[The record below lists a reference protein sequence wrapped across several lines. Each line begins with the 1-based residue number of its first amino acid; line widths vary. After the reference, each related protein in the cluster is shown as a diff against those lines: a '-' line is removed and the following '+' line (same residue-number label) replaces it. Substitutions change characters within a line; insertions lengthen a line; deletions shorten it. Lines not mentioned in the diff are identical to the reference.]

1 MTAILGR
8 MATYSGKEITMEKA
22 LNSQIV
28 LVPTEFGWDVSPPV
42 AQRAV
47 PGQTQVV

>member
-8 MATYSGKEITMEKA
+8 MATYSGKVINWSEAIESKLA
-22 LNSQIV
+22 
-28 LVPTEFGWDVSPPV
+28 LVPTEFGWNISPPV